1 MLLAGVVGELLRVC
15 KLGIPGGVGV
25 MCVFAIKRSPEV
37 PPIPGSDSSKKYL
50 HITNQFSHRNKALI
64 YL

>member
-1 MLLAGVVGELLRVC
+1 
-15 KLGIPGGVGV
+15 